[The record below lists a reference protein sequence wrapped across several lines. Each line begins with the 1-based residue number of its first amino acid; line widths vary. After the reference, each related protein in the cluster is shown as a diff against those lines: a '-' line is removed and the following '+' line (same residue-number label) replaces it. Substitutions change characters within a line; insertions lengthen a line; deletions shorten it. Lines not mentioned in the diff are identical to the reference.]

1 MHSAVRNKE
10 ISYEEV
16 RNRVESHQLE
26 DNGDG
31 VVVCH
36 RCRRIWM
43 DISQVWQSGMCKGPV
58 KRARQ

>member
-1 MHSAVRNKE
+1 MSSAMRKKG

-16 RNRVESHQLE
+16 KLRVQSHQLE

-36 RCRRIWM
+36 RCRRIWL
-43 DISQVWQSGMCKGPV
+43 DLSQVWHSGMCKGQL
-58 KRARQ
+58 KGTGR

>member
-1 MHSAVRNKE
+1 MTSAMRNKE

-16 RNRVESHQLE
+16 KVRVQSHQLE

-36 RCRRIWM
+36 RCKRIWL
-43 DISQVWQSGMCKGPV
+43 DLSQVWQSGMCKGHA
-58 KRARQ
+58 KRAR

>member
-1 MHSAVRNKE
+1 MQSAMAKNE

-16 RNRVESHQLE
+16 KMRVQSHQLE

-36 RCRRIWM
+36 RCRRIWL
-43 DISQVWQSGMCKGPV
+43 DISQVWQSGMCRGKSS
-58 KRARQ
+58 RAVR